1 MFVDAAGRV
10 VPRASNRIE
19 FAIEGPGTII
29 ATDNGDETDFD
40 DFRLPSRKA
49 FNGWC
54 QALVRAKAGAI
65 GESAPSPRNSFGG
78 SSKMSKSCPLST
90 PHANAQAS
98 R

>member
-65 GESAPSPRNSFGG
+65 GEIRITATASGLEPATAVVSAS
-78 SSKMSKSCPLST
+78 L
-90 PHANAQAS
+90 Q
-98 R
+98 